1 MCQTEERPTKLHRID
16 FHNKRSGAP
25 VFLIIPTADAFEL
38 INQLRYLLFA
48 EDCEYILDGVR
59 IVSGD

>member
-1 MCQTEERPTKLHRID
+1 MYQTEERPMKLHRID
-16 FHNKRSGAP
+16 FHSKRSGAP
-25 VFLIIPTADAFEL
+25 VFLIIPAVDAFDL
-38 INQLRYLLFA
+38 IDRLRYLLFA

>member
-1 MCQTEERPTKLHRID
+1 MYQTEERPMKLHRID

-25 VFLIIPTADAFEL
+25 VFLIIPAVDAFDL
-38 INQLRYLLFA
+38 IDRLRYLLFG

-59 IVSGD
+59 IVNGD

>member
-1 MCQTEERPTKLHRID
+1 MYKTEERTTKLHRID

-25 VFLIIPTADAFEL
+25 VFLIIPAADAFEL

>member
-1 MCQTEERPTKLHRID
+1 MYQTDERPMKLHRID
-16 FHNKRSGAP
+16 FHNKRNGSP
-25 VFLIIPTADAFEL
+25 VFLIIPAADAFEL